1 MTIDRCVLDR
11 SVPREHKHRLIIGAI
26 FDIVDKKIKCK
37 PFRPLCA
44 LETFLNAKNHY
55 VKLSSCLERVLERFH
70 SSVIS
75 SCKMWWH
82 AKQRN

>member
-26 FDIVDKKIKCK
+26 LDIVDKKIKCK

-55 VKLSSCLERVLERFH
+55 VNFLVASNVSLKGSTVL
-70 SSVIS
+70 
-75 SCKMWWH
+75 
-82 AKQRN
+82 